1 MESLLTY
8 ILQVNLLLSLL
19 FLGYHFLLKGLTFY
33 SLNRV
38 YFVLGAVY
46 AFVYPFLNIRAWFAE
61 KIDLPKGEVLA
72 YLPFDLEE
80 TQSSLALSDLLAGLL
95 LLGAAVFALKLIFQ
109 LLSLFRIHWH
119 SKPAQWRDYLF
130 RNVVFPITPFSFFN
144 KIYLHQQQHEE
155 LELNDIFKHEYIHVK
170 GQHSVDVLLFE
181 FVLISCW
188 YNPFVWLMRRAV
200 RQNLEF
206 LTDQQV
212 LDKGVDRQ
220 TYQYSLLNVTKQGA
234 RVGISNQFN
243 FNTLKKRIMMMNK
256 KRSSKLE
263 LSKYAFML
271 PMLIVA
277 GITFSVSQAEGK
289 IEVVVDNLKQA
300 DVGKML
306 DEVVV
311 NLPKIG
317 AKDTVKEVKRD
328 TVQLKKIAYD
338 PSVNMVVSGK
348 ASYVS
353 DVDGSNKRMVIVK
366 PDNFKLNYKNK
377 EDRPQFFV
385 NGKEVNEEAELEK
398 IDPKNILTV
407 EIYNPTDGTTKTDK
421 GKVYITLKGGE
432 VENSNFDA
440 LKGRHTKTFSVS
452 IGSNSGENKQGDPEV
467 KKLNINGVGT
477 TGEVSK
483 LFFRNQEGQPKIR
496 INGSKVGSGGEPLIV
511 VDGSPVS
518 SWEGIETHNI
528 ESITVLKDKSSTA
541 LYGDRGKDGVILI
554 TTKLGFNGLGKVAK
568 DSIPSLQGRIKEV
581 VVTGFKKFPG
591 DANPIRI
598 NRRLIKEGDYTEF
611 LNNLPEK
618 AVYYLDGKEV
628 KAGKLSRLDVK
639 DIKEV
644 AYIPDETAKHMFGDK
659 ASEGAVSVMTK

>member
-61 KIDLPKGEVLA
+61 KIDLPQGEVLA

-80 TQSSLALSDLLAGLL
+80 TQSSLLLSDLLVGLL
-95 LLGAAVFALKLIFQ
+95 LLGAAVFAVKLILQ

-220 TYQYSLLNVTKQGA
+220 TYQYSLLHVTKQGA

-263 LSKYAFML
+263 LGKYAFML

-328 TVQLKKIAYD
+328 TVQLKKIAKSISAD
-338 PSVNMVVSGK
+338 LLFSGK

-353 DVDGSNKRMVIVK
+353 DVDGSNKRMVIEK
-366 PDNFKLNYKNK
+366 PENFKLNFKNK
-377 EDRPQFFV
+377 EDRPRYFV
-385 NGKEVNEEAELEK
+385 NGKEVNDNKVLEK
-398 IDPKNILTV
+398 IDINEILKV
-407 EIYNPTDGTTKTDK
+407 EIYKPNEGTTKTEK
-421 GKVYITLKGGE
+421 GHIYISIKDGE
-432 VENSNFDA
+432 LEA
-440 LKGRHTKTFSVS
+440 LKGSHPNIFTVD
-452 IGSNSGENKQGDPEV
+452 GEDNFVEKNQSAPEV
-467 KKLNINGVGT
+467 KKLNVNGVGT

-483 LFFRNQEGQPKIR
+483 LFFRNLGGQPKIR

-518 SWEGIETHNI
+518 SWEGIEPDNI
-528 ESITVLKDKSSTA
+528 ESITVYKDKSSTA

-554 TTKLGFNGLGKVAK
+554 TTKLGFNGLGKVVK
-568 DSIPSLQGRIKEV
+568 DSIPSLHGRVKEV

-591 DANPIRI
+591 NANPIWI

-618 AVYYLDGKEV
+618 AVYYLDGNEV

-644 AYIPDETAKHMFGDK
+644 AYIPDETAKHMFGNK